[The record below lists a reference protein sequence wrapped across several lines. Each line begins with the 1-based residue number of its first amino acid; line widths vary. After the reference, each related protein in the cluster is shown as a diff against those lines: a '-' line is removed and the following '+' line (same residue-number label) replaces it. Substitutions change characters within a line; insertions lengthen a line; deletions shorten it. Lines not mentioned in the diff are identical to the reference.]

1 MSEGEARPAGRAP
14 TIRDV
19 AERAGVSKSLVSS
32 VLQGKGRVSDASRDA
47 IQQAIAE
54 LGYRPNSRA
63 RALSRQRS
71 DTVGVII
78 NDLSNPWFIDLLA
91 GLAATLHSSGLS
103 PLLTDRAT
111 DHRIGVSSI
120 SKLPDDEA
128 IQQAA
133 GQLPIVLAGTR
144 DPKVPGT
151 DIVVNDDRAGARA
164 ATEHLLRLGHTR
176 IGHLSGPD
184 AIGALRLAGFQ
195 EAMRTAGLDADAYH
209 EPAGTS
215 EEVGYA
221 VARRLLTLQDRPT
234 ALLAF
239 NDMTAIGALSAAYDL
254 GLSVPEDLS
263 LIGYDNT
270 FVARIRHISLTS
282 VDNGSF
288 AVGAQAGRF
297 LLERL
302 TAPTLP
308 QRIHQ
313 VPAELQVR
321 GSTSTPR

>member
-120 SKLPDDEA
+120 SKLLGQDVDGLVLVGTMPDDEA

-195 EAMRTAGLDADAYH
+195 EAMRTAGLDADAVKTASV
-209 EPAGTS
+209 PAGT
-215 EEVGYA
+215 A
-221 VARRLLTLQDRPT
+221 VA
-234 ALLAF
+234 
-239 NDMTAIGALSAAYDL
+239 L
-254 GLSVPEDLS
+254 G
-263 LIGYDNT
+263 
-270 FVARIRHISLTS
+270 
-282 VDNGSF
+282 
-288 AVGAQAGRF
+288 
-297 LLERL
+297 
-302 TAPTLP
+302 
-308 QRIHQ
+308 
-313 VPAELQVR
+313 
-321 GSTSTPR
+321 

>member
-1 MSEGEARPAGRAP
+1 M
-14 TIRDV
+14 
-19 AERAGVSKSLVSS
+19 
-32 VLQGKGRVSDASRDA
+32 
-47 IQQAIAE
+47 
-54 LGYRPNSRA
+54 
-63 RALSRQRS
+63 
-71 DTVGVII
+71 
-78 NDLSNPWFIDLLA
+78 
-91 GLAATLHSSGLS
+91 
-103 PLLTDRAT
+103 
-111 DHRIGVSSI
+111 
-120 SKLPDDEA
+120 PDDEA